1 MLCKAHE
8 LPPTSG
14 PQAATPAGHSVPVEA
29 ARAGG
34 VLDASGRGAGAAS
47 GPPQGG
53 ALGKNRAS
61 PPSARRKGGG
71 EGPILPAQPKKGTPP
86 NRAHVRLATA
96 SRLMAGHWRKTGENL
111 RGSSV
116 LGCGRW
122 RNYGADPNIAEIELA
137 ENGPRMVGHFACRA
151 VWSCDH
157 CARGRV
163 AQTRGWLRG
172 ALFPALEAR
181 SMTGGLLTFTM
192 AHAYGDDWAE
202 VVARLHKAFALFDRR
217 MSKWYTKAGSLGK
230 LKALEAPVGS
240 NGLHP
245 HLHVLLTYRKGF
257 DTTEMAEAMR
267 TAWDKAVA
275 EVGGRCNEHGFDFKP
290 GCLNDYP
297 AKLEAAHEMASHG
310 TKAARRKG
318 RTLAQ
323 LLDRAAVGDKQAA
336 AEWLRAQAALGGRM
350 RFHAGGL
357 PKKLGIECPSEWEET
372 PDLDESEAV
381 EKPEPVRITYPQ
393 RDHLNATNTTHGR
406 AGLAMILRAARG
418 GDVAQVRRVVAALCE
433 AHNRAEESAC
443 RAGSFWHWTED
454 RFREI
459 LDEAAKRP
467 LKPDE
472 VGAYIEAKARNITP
486 KDQPMT
492 DAQRLH
498 LDAMA
503 EGFGMSTSEAA
514 ALDGAALDAWIDE
527 AEDAMAWALDLWEPD
542 DGQRVQRVPPQWSP
556 LVVRGQHPQGS
567 QA

>member
-1 MLCKAHE
+1 MLHKAHE
-8 LPPTSG
+8 LPTSG
-14 PQAATPAGHSVPVEA
+14 PQAATPAGHSVPVET
-29 ARAGG
+29 RAGG
-34 VLDASGRGAGAAS
+34 VLDLRPPARGA
-47 GPPQGG
+47 
-53 ALGKNRAS
+53 GKNRAS

-86 NRAHVRLATA
+86 NRALVRLATA
-96 SRLMAGHWRKTGENL
+96 SRLMSGHWRKTGENL

-137 ENGPRMVGHFACRA
+137 ETGPRMVGHFACRA

-181 SMTGGLLTFTM
+181 SMTGGLLTFTL

-230 LKALEAPVGS
+230 LKALEAPVGD

-257 DTTEMAEAMR
+257 DTAAMAEAMR
-267 TAWDKAVA
+267 AAWDKAVA

-372 PDLDESEAV
+372 PILMNPRRSKSPRRCASRT
-381 EKPEPVRITYPQ
+381 PS
-393 RDHLNATNTTHGR
+393 ATTSTR
-406 AGLAMILRAARG
+406 QTRRTG
-418 GDVAQVRRVVAALCE
+418 GQVWR
-433 AHNRAEESAC
+433 
-443 RAGSFWHWTED
+443 
-454 RFREI
+454 
-459 LDEAAKRP
+459 
-467 LKPDE
+467 
-472 VGAYIEAKARNITP
+472 
-486 KDQPMT
+486 
-492 DAQRLH
+492 
-498 LDAMA
+498 
-503 EGFGMSTSEAA
+503 
-514 ALDGAALDAWIDE
+514 
-527 AEDAMAWALDLWEPD
+527 
-542 DGQRVQRVPPQWSP
+542 
-556 LVVRGQHPQGS
+556 
-567 QA
+567 